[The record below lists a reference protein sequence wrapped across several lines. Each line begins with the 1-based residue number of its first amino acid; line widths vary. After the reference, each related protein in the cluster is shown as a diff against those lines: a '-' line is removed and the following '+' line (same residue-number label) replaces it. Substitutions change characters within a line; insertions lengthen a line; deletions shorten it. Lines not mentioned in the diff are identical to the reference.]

1 MGKPNAK
8 ERILEAAG
16 RLFHKQ
22 GYSNVGVNEI
32 IKQADT
38 AKASFYQHFKSKEAL
53 CEAWLED
60 VHDRSETSRVSI
72 LEDEEKSTDE
82 KLGGYFDELAAYLIK
97 SDFRG
102 CPYTNTGAMVD
113 PDSAG
118 VFNQIK
124 CHKESV
130 RDFFLAILQD
140 KYGKSEKVSDLGD
153 QVFIIYSGATTE
165 AQNLRDLW
173 PVEVARSATMS
184 LLRCFEL
191 KLKD

>member
-22 GYSNVGVNEI
+22 GYSNVGINEI
-32 IKQADT
+32 IKKAET
-38 AKASFYQHFKSKEAL
+38 AKASFYQHYPSKESL

-60 VHDRSETSRVSI
+60 VHEKSEASRIEI
-72 LEDEEKSTDE
+72 LNDTEKSTEE
-82 KLGGYFDELAAYLIK
+82 KLSSYFDDLGDYLVK

-102 CPYTNTGAMVD
+102 CPYTNTGAMID
-113 PDSAG
+113 TESAG

-130 RDFFLAILQD
+130 RDFFCAILEA
-140 KYGKSEKVSDLGD
+140 KYGQSEKVSELAN

-173 PVEVARSATMS
+173 PVNVARSAVLA
-184 LLRCFEL
+184 LLKGFEV
-191 KLKD
+191 